1 MDKINLLL
9 VLWKFEARA
18 IKLSKKAS
26 RRARDSKTF
35 WVFLMVVPY
44 GTSGGEMAQHGQGC
58 PDPDVIEETTTTAP
72 GKRFSVP
79 TAMGNR

>member
-1 MDKINLLL
+1 MGLPVDGA
-9 VLWKFEARA
+9 VV
-18 IKLSKKAS
+18 
-26 RRARDSKTF
+26 T
-35 WVFLMVVPY
+35 VVMVVPY